1 MTVENTLLIEYGC
14 MKQAAKEAYV
24 QVENSLRP
32 HKRGNGPPRYTLFD
46 NSIIICFLLSHRQQV
61 FQFF

>member
-1 MTVENTLLIEYGC
+1 